1 MEKAKLSSEGDLKAP
16 KQPELGAVQRRTGRR
31 AGHRHE
37 QGNENERRGD
47 VHL

>member
-16 KQPELGAVQRRTGRR
+16 KQPELGAVQRRSGRR

-37 QGNENERRGD
+37 QRNENERRGD

>member
-16 KQPELGAVQRRTGRR
+16 KQPDLGEVQRRTGRR